1 MANIRDLIGLTR
13 QAQKLKSELAAE
25 RGKLNIRLAELNH
38 ERKGLLRQPMS
49 RTDLEDALRADLEEA
64 ARQALR
70 DGELVQT
77 LTDCRDR
84 PSARIESAADR
95 ALYLPIPSRI
105 KPEHL
110 VLFLGPD
117 RILDNIRPALDSL
130 AYEDAGPSLAERRER
145 IKAID
150 AELVA
155 VTSQRAELDRVLGED
170 EAPPPPKTGPQP
182 GDKFGPPQKDHHGR
196 LVEGTWVSRPMPG
209 NPGQTTEGWHW
220 HPVGHPP
227 EL

>member
-1 MANIRDLIGLTR
+1 MASVKDLLTLSR
-13 QAQKLKSELAAE
+13 QAQKLKGELAAE
-25 RGKLNIRLAELNH
+25 RGALKLRAAELEH

-70 DGELVQT
+70 DAELVQI
-77 LTDCRDR
+77 LTECRDR
-84 PSARIESAADR
+84 PSARIENMEDR
-95 ALYLPIPSRI
+95 ALYLPLPSRI

-110 VLFLGPD
+110 VLYFGAD
-117 RILDNIRPALDSL
+117 RIIETLQPALAALSYDG
-130 AYEDAGPSLAERRER
+130 AGPSLAERRER

-150 AELVA
+150 AELAEVA
-155 VTSQRAELDRVLGED
+155 RQREELDRVLGE
-170 EAPPPPKTGPQP
+170 EEPPPVAPGPKV
-182 GDKFGPPQKDHHGR
+182 GDTMGPQKDHHGR
-196 LVEGTWVSRPMPG
+196 EVMATWVSRPMPG

-220 HPVGHPP
+220 HPVGSPP

>member
-1 MANIRDLIGLTR
+1 MANVKDLLTLSR
-13 QAQKLKSELAAE
+13 QAAKLKSELASE
-25 RGKLNIRLAELNH
+25 RGRMNLRLAELNH

-49 RTDLEDALRADLEEA
+49 RADLEDALRADLEDA
-64 ARQALR
+64 ARQALN
-70 DGELVQT
+70 DAELVQT

-117 RILDNIRPALDSL
+117 RILDSIRPALDSL
-130 AYEDAGPSLAERRER
+130 AYEDAGPPLAERRER
-145 IKAID
+145 IKAIT
-150 AELVA
+150 AEIA
-155 VTSQRAELDRVLGED
+155 EVTRQREELDRALGE
-170 EAPPPPKTGPQP
+170 EEPPPPPKPGPKP
-182 GDKFGPPQKDHHGR
+182 GDKLPAEKDHHGR
-196 LVEGTWVSRPMPG
+196 MVEATYVRRPMPG

-220 HPVGHPP
+220 HPVGSPP
-227 EL
+227 EI

>member
-70 DGELVQT
+70 DGELVQI

-84 PSARIESAADR
+84 PSARIENMDR
-95 ALYLPIPSRI
+95 ALYLPLPSRI

-110 VLFLGPD
+110 VLYFGAD
-117 RILDNIRPALDSL
+117 RIIETLQPALAALSYDG
-130 AYEDAGPSLAERRER
+130 AGPSLAERRER

-150 AELVA
+150 AELSEVA
-155 VTSQRAELDRVLGED
+155 RQRAELDRVLGED
-170 EAPPPPKTGPQP
+170 EAPPPTKTGPQP

-220 HPVGHPP
+220 HEVGHPP

>member
-13 QAQKLKSELAAE
+13 QAQKLKNELASE
-25 RGKLNIRLAELNH
+25 RGKLNLRLAELNH

-49 RTDLEDALRADLEEA
+49 RTDLEDALRADLEDA
-64 ARQALR
+64 ARQALS
-70 DGELVQT
+70 DAELVQT

-117 RILDNIRPALDSL
+117 RIIETLQPALAALSYDG
-130 AYEDAGPSLAERRER
+130 AGPSLAERRER

-150 AELVA
+150 AELA
-155 VTSQRAELDRVLGED
+155 EVTRQRAELDRVLGED
-170 EAPPPPKTGPQP
+170 EAPPPPKTAPQP

-196 LVEGTWVSRPMPG
+196 MVEGTWVERPMPG
-209 NPGQTTEGWHW
+209 NPGQTTSGWHW
-220 HPVGHPP
+220 HEVGHPP